1 MVALLRQGRRSPHVY
16 AELLED
22 TASATVL
29 LERELSDGQGALFP
43 AASPALLLEQAADD
57 VAHWQSEGMA
67 VVTVLDPDYPTNLR
81 AVHDRPALIFIDGR
95 LPTDEDHSVAIIGSR
110 RASEAGRARA
120 RRLAHELG
128 RRCYTII
135 SGLAAG
141 IDTAAHTAA
150 LDAGHRTVAVI
161 GTGLRRSYPPENA
174 QLQRDI
180 AGRGAVVSQFWP
192 DSPPSRGSFPERNAT
207 MSGLAAATV
216 IVEASPRS
224 GARIQARRALAHG
237 RPVFIARE
245 LMSQDWARELAASPG
260 VSAYGSA
267 EEIVA
272 RIESLRADTPLT
284 T

>member
-1 MVALLRQGRRSPHVY
+1 M
-16 AELLED
+16 
-22 TASATVL
+22 T
-29 LERELSDGQGALFP
+29 
-43 AASPALLLEQAADD
+43 
-57 VAHWQSEGMA
+57 

-81 AVHDRPALIFIDGR
+81 AVHDRPALIFIAGH
-95 LPTDEDHSVAIIGSR
+95 LPADEDRSVAIIGSR

-120 RRLAHELG
+120 RSVAHELG
-128 RRCYTII
+128 RRGYTII

-161 GTGLRRSYPPENA
+161 GTGLRHSYPPGNA

-192 DSPPSRGSFPERNAT
+192 DSPPSRESFPARNAT
-207 MSGLAAATV
+207 MSGLAAATA
-216 IVEASPRS
+216 IIEASPRS

-267 EEIVA
+267 EEIAA